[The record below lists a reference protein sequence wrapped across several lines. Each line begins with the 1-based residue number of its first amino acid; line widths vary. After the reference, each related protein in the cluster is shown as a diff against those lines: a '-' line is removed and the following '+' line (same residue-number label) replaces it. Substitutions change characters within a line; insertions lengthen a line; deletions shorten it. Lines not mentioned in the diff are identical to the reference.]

1 MMTDPI
7 ADMLTRIRNA
17 IMVKKEF
24 VNVNYSK
31 LCENIVK
38 ILREQGFIKN
48 YKTSFDGNKGTITIY
63 LKYNEDKEP
72 VIHEIKRVSK
82 PGLRKYIKAKNIRPY
97 KSGIGVRILS
107 TNQGVIT
114 DKEAKKRNVGGEIIC
129 EIW

>member
-1 MMTDPI
+1 MITDPI

-38 ILREQGFIKN
+38 ILKEQGFIKN
-48 YKTSFDGNKGTITIY
+48 YKTSFEGKKGVITIY

-72 VIHEIKRVSK
+72 VIHEIRRVSK
-82 PGLRKYIKAKNIRPY
+82 PGLRKYINVKSIRPY
-97 KSGIGVRILS
+97 KSGIGIRILS
-107 TNQGVIT
+107 TNKGVLT
-114 DKEAKKRNVGGEIIC
+114 DKDAKEKNVGGEILC

>member
-1 MMTDPI
+1 MTDPI

-38 ILREQGFIKN
+38 ILKEQGFIKN
-48 YKTSFDGNKGTITIY
+48 YKTSVEGSKGVITIY

-82 PGLRKYIKAKNIRPY
+82 PGLRKYIKSKNIKPY

-114 DKEAKKRNVGGEIIC
+114 DKEAKKKNVGGEILC

>member
-1 MMTDPI
+1 MITDPI
-7 ADMLTRIRNA
+7 ADMLARIRNA

-24 VNVNYSK
+24 VIVNYSK

-38 ILREQGFIKN
+38 ILKEEGFIKN
-48 YKTSFDGNKGTITIY
+48 YKTNFDGNKGSITIY
-63 LKYNEDKEP
+63 LKYNEEKEP
-72 VIHEIKRVSK
+72 VIHEIKRISK
-82 PGLRKYIKAKNIRPY
+82 PGLRKYIKSKNIRPY

-114 DKEAKKRNVGGEIIC
+114 DKEAKERKVGGEILC

>member
-1 MMTDPI
+1 MITDPI

-24 VNVNYSK
+24 VNVNHSK

-38 ILREQGFIKN
+38 ILKEQGFIKN
-48 YKTSFDGNKGTITIY
+48 YKVSFEGNKGTITIY

-72 VIHEIKRVSK
+72 VIHEIKRISK
-82 PGLRKYIKAKNIRPY
+82 PGLRKYIKAKAIRPY

-114 DKEAKKRNVGGEIIC
+114 DKEAKEKKVGGEILC